1 MTVHI
6 NGIALPQE
14 AIQFELGRLIKLY
27 SEYLPEDRIAAEM
40 DSLRAKAKDQAV
52 GTLLLRMEADRLDI
66 TVSDTEIDAK
76 INEMIESSGGKE
88 TFLGLLERQGLALDE
103 LRESIRQGG
112 RLDQL
117 VARISVDYTEPNEA
131 TVREY
136 YDSHPDDFV
145 HPASALVQH
154 ILIRPDSETDE
165 DRAVARSRL
174 MHIRAQISEG
184 ADFGDM
190 ATAHSH
196 CPSGQA
202 SAGNLGWLAPGMMA
216 EAFDE
221 AVASLEKAELSEIIE
236 SPLGFHIAY
245 KHEENARRSATYEET
260 GDKIRDLL
268 RHDAKG
274 RLIAEHVEEL
284 KEKVQIVDDED

>member
-1 MTVHI
+1 MTVQI

-88 TFLGLLERQGLALDE
+88 AFLGLLERQGLALDE
-103 LRESIRQGG
+103 LRESILQGG

-117 VARISVDYTEPNEA
+117 VARVSADYTEPNEA

-154 ILIRPDSETDE
+154 ILIR
-165 DRAVARSRL
+165 
-174 MHIRAQISEG
+174 
-184 ADFGDM
+184 
-190 ATAHSH
+190 
-196 CPSGQA
+196 
-202 SAGNLGWLAPGMMA
+202 
-216 EAFDE
+216 
-221 AVASLEKAELSEIIE
+221 
-236 SPLGFHIAY
+236 
-245 KHEENARRSATYEET
+245 
-260 GDKIRDLL
+260 
-268 RHDAKG
+268 
-274 RLIAEHVEEL
+274 
-284 KEKVQIVDDED
+284 